1 MMIIIMET
9 IIKKMI
15 KNINRIMRSKI
26 IITKIIIKI
35 EMLIKN
41 IKIKILKNNN
51 RTAKMKAQNI
61 IKFKKMKKI
70 KNIDKMQTKLNNKI
84 FIKELRIIMKIQKSP
99 LNMEAIEIKSF
110 IFKNIRITKD
120 DRAQNRIKIINL
132 SNRTKSSKT
141 INKTTNFIKLR
152 VKTNCKKQI
161 KKYQTN
167 KRAQQT

>member
-1 MMIIIMET
+1 
-9 IIKKMI
+9 
-15 KNINRIMRSKI
+15 
-26 IITKIIIKI
+26 
-35 EMLIKN
+35 
-41 IKIKILKNNN
+41 
-51 RTAKMKAQNI
+51 
-61 IKFKKMKKI
+61 
-70 KNIDKMQTKLNNKI
+70 
-84 FIKELRIIMKIQKSP
+84 MKIQKS
-99 LNMEAIEIKSF
+99 LINMEAIEIKS
-110 IFKNIRITKD
+110 IILKNIRITKD